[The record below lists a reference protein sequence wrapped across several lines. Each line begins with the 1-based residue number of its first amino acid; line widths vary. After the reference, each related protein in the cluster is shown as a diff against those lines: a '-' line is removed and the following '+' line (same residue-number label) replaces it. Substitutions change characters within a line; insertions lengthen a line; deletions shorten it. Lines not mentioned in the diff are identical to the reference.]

1 MDENYLVTKSNF
13 FIMNSSYDLTLEEQ
27 KIILTL
33 ASMVQPTDEEFKAYT
48 FKVSD
53 FMKLLDIKTKTKY
66 SELPKITKNL
76 MKKVFEIKE
85 DNRLIQ
91 LAWLSSVIYE
101 KGSGEVILKFSPD
114 LKPYMLKL
122 NKLYTSYRLAN
133 ILSMKSKYSP
143 RIYEILK
150 CNEFKKEK
158 CIEIQLD
165 LLKKLLKTEHIY
177 PRYNDFKRFIL
188 VKAQKEL
195 DKLSDIRFE
204 FEEVKTG
211 RKVTSL
217 RFYIESKDI
226 ESNEKDIIEIPKL
239 IENSITVDA
248 IEDMKPE
255 DPKKNLIE
263 ENDEII
269 FLKNLFDNKLDNV
282 ECAKILA
289 VAKGNLDMIKDAY
302 NIALQQPKIKNL
314 CGWIIACIKND
325 YTVPVAITNLNNTI
339 NSKVDSF
346 NDFEQRDYDWP
357 ELEKKLLGWD
367 TEEKKDIDEQEILI
381 NYLDELKES
390 GIDGKTFYYYPI
402 NFDTNQIHG
411 TLNGT
416 LMAFKYKIE
425 NNGITL
431 TNASTNE
438 IISKKNE

>member
-1 MDENYLVTKSNF
+1 M
-13 FIMNSSYDLTLEEQ
+13 
-27 KIILTL
+27 
-33 ASMVQPTDEEFKAYT
+33 
-48 FKVSD
+48 
-53 FMKLLDIKTKTKY
+53 
-66 SELPKITKNL
+66 
-76 MKKVFEIKE
+76 
-85 DNRLIQ
+85 
-91 LAWLSSVIYE
+91 
-101 KGSGEVILKFSPD
+101 
-114 LKPYMLKL
+114 
-122 NKLYTSYRLAN
+122 
-133 ILSMKSKYSP
+133 
-143 RIYEILK
+143 
-150 CNEFKKEK
+150 
-158 CIEIQLD
+158 
-165 LLKKLLKTEHIY
+165 LKTEHIY

-195 DKLSDIRFE
+195 EKLSDICFE

-217 RFYIESKDI
+217 RFYIESKEI

-357 ELEKKLLGWD
+357 ELEKKIAWLG
-367 TEEKKDIDEQEILI
+367 
-381 NYLDELKES
+381 YRRKER
-390 GIDGKTFYYYPI
+390 
-402 NFDTNQIHG
+402 HR
-411 TLNGT
+411 
-416 LMAFKYKIE
+416 
-425 NNGITL
+425 
-431 TNASTNE
+431 
-438 IISKKNE
+438 

>member
-1 MDENYLVTKSNF
+1 
-13 FIMNSSYDLTLEEQ
+13 
-27 KIILTL
+27 
-33 ASMVQPTDEEFKAYT
+33 
-48 FKVSD
+48 
-53 FMKLLDIKTKTKY
+53 
-66 SELPKITKNL
+66 
-76 MKKVFEIKE
+76 
-85 DNRLIQ
+85 
-91 LAWLSSVIYE
+91 
-101 KGSGEVILKFSPD
+101 
-114 LKPYMLKL
+114 
-122 NKLYTSYRLAN
+122 
-133 ILSMKSKYSP
+133 
-143 RIYEILK
+143 
-150 CNEFKKEK
+150 
-158 CIEIQLD
+158 
-165 LLKKLLKTEHIY
+165 
-177 PRYNDFKRFIL
+177 
-188 VKAQKEL
+188 
-195 DKLSDIRFE
+195 
-204 FEEVKTG
+204 
-211 RKVTSL
+211 
-217 RFYIESKDI
+217 
-226 ESNEKDIIEIPKL
+226 
-239 IENSITVDA
+239 
-248 IEDMKPE
+248 MKPE

-325 YTVPVAITNLNNTI
+325 YTVPVAITNLNNTT